1 MDKYN
6 LPYDRDKFK
15 TMQTCDEIIL
25 KNSEKIKKVKRR
37 ILFLDICALLIFAVV
52 EILLIVEF

>member
-1 MDKYN
+1 M
-6 LPYDRDKFK
+6 PYDRDKFK

-37 ILFLDICALLIFAVV
+37 ILILDVCALLIFAVV